1 MATAPATTFSSR
13 SNPAKKWVVRLGD
26 ATGATPMEADETM
39 LLRWPVITI
48 APGSRGT
55 FCQLDYNLGKEGE
68 RIVDTYLKAGFARQ
82 VEIVQPS
89 EDPDGP
95 DTLLFWGEI
104 SSQQLAVNPKGESVT
119 LRATIED
126 YHFGGVCLGPKYRDP
141 EEPHGGITYND
152 PIVFNPEINGIV
164 QGNMANR
171 WLTAELK
178 NNAWIHDQS
187 SVTDTALTSAQDEE
201 SVLDWE
207 LVNCVNSMQWLCNP
221 DETYIKNPP
230 RDSLQVMLADAP
242 SIKNLELP
250 TGKYLPEYL
259 DLLLTPYGY
268 SWCLT
273 FKYNAE
279 GDREVS
285 YRIFKVNEGDD
296 RKLLQQRPGDTR
308 AIRRTLTNIESFT
321 LETGIVAQANKVT
334 VLGDYEEY
342 EVTIEL
348 YRGWPEADDALT
360 AADLTQSTGSSW
372 SAHQRAWR
380 LWVANEAGDYCG
392 TRTTVK
398 PIPSTPLDL
407 TSVLG
412 TDFIPRRLKPMDCLT
427 YWVDDTA
434 GETERRRPPFIQWY
448 NEDSEWAPL
457 PDGWGETVLNDQLG
471 VMFAADS
478 PPTEL
483 IDRGANARIR
493 ITCTIQSFNKLVGV
507 ASRASSSV
515 NLRTHE
521 IVVNA
526 ADRYKYKQRAT
537 LTYASILTGNADE
550 RDDTTAIEAFA
561 EKMRAI
567 EDAAM
572 VRGNVVLNTLNT
584 SLKIGDVVTE
594 IDGRDVSLNRMAK
607 TSATKK
613 YVQIVAIEHDHQRQ
627 KTSLKVAPIMEAVT

>member
-13 SNPAKKWVVRLGD
+13 SKPAKKWAVRLGD
-26 ATGATPMEADETM
+26 ATGATPTAADETT

-55 FCQLDYNLGKEGE
+55 FCQLDYNLGKGNE

-95 DTLLFWGEI
+95 ETLLFWGEI

-141 EEPHGGITYND
+141 EEPHTGITYND

-164 QGNMANR
+164 EWN
-171 WLTAELK
+171 
-178 NNAWIHDQS
+178 S
-187 SVTDTALTSAQDEE
+187 TALTEEESPYNFWAHPDSHRTPQATESAQDQKNN
-201 SVLDWE
+201 SQWVLCD
-207 LVNCVNSMQWLCNP
+207 CIHTMASICNP
-221 DETYIKNPP
+221 DETYIKNPT
-230 RDSLQVMLADAP
+230 RDTLSDVLEDAP
-242 SIKNLELP
+242 AVNNLELP

-268 SWCLT
+268 SWCLA
-273 FKYNAE
+273 FKYNADGE
-279 GDREVS
+279 REVS
-285 YRIFKVNEGDD
+285 YRIFKVNEGDN

-308 AIRRTLTNIESFT
+308 GIRRTLTNIESFT

-334 VLGDYEEY
+334 ALGDYEQY

-348 YRGWPEADDALT
+348 YRGWAEADDALT

-380 LWVANEAGDYCG
+380 LWVANEAGDYCS

-493 ITCTIQSFNKLVGV
+493 ITCTIESFNRLVGV

-526 ADRYKYKQRAT
+526 SDRYKYKQRAT
-537 LTYASILTGNADE
+537 TTYASILTGNADE

-561 EKMRAI
+561 EKMRVI

-572 VRGNVVLNTLNT
+572 VRGNVILNTLNT
-584 SLKIGDVVTE
+584 SLKIGDVVTD
-594 IDGRDVSLNRMAK
+594 IDGRGISLNRMAK

-627 KTSLKVAPIMEAVT
+627 KTSLKVAPIMEAVP

>member
-13 SNPAKKWVVRLGD
+13 SNLAKKWGVRLGD
-26 ATGATPMEADETM
+26 ATGATPTEADETT

-55 FCQLDYNLGKEGE
+55 FCQLDYNLGKNGE

-89 EDPDGP
+89 ADPDGP

-141 EEPHGGITYND
+141 EEPHTGITYND
-152 PIVFNPEINGIV
+152 PIVFNPEIDGIV
-164 QGNMANR
+164 
-171 WLTAELK
+171 EY
-178 NNAWIHDQS
+178 NNFSLSDGTITYNWIHPDSVRTGTARTS
-187 SVTDTALTSAQDEE
+187 SQDSIDVASWRLCDCVRAMALI
-201 SVLDWE
+201 
-207 LVNCVNSMQWLCNP
+207 CNP
-221 DETYIKNPP
+221 DETYIKNP
-230 RDSLQVMLADAP
+230 SLNSLFQMTEGSPDV
-242 SIKNLELP
+242 KNLELP
-250 TGKYLPEYL
+250 TGKHLPEYL
-259 DLLLTPYGY
+259 DLILTPYGY

-273 FKYNAE
+273 FKYNADGE
-279 GDREVS
+279 REVS
-285 YRIFKVNEGDD
+285 YRIFRVNEGDN

-308 AIRRTLTNIESFT
+308 GIRRTLTNIESFT

-334 VLGDYEEY
+334 VLGDFEQY

-380 LWVANEAGDYCG
+380 LWVANEAGDYCS

-412 TDFIPRRLKPMDCLT
+412 TDWIPRRLKPMDCLT

-493 ITCTIQSFNKLVGV
+493 ITCTIESFNRLVGV
-507 ASRASSSV
+507 ASRADSSV

-526 ADRYKYKQRAT
+526 SDRYKYKQRAAT
-537 LTYASILTGNADE
+537 TYASILTGNADE
-550 RDDTTAIEAFA
+550 RDDTTDIEAFA
-561 EKMRAI
+561 EKMRVI

-572 VRGNVVLNTLNT
+572 VRGNVILNTLNT
-584 SLKIGDVVTE
+584 SLKIGDVTTD
-594 IDGRDVSLNRMAK
+594 IDGRGISLNRMAK

-613 YVQIVAIEHDHQRQ
+613 YVQIVAIEHDHQKQ
-627 KTSLKVAPIMEAVT
+627 KTSLKVAPIMEAVP

>member
-13 SNPAKKWVVRLGD
+13 SKPAKKWVVRLGD
-26 ATGATPMEADETM
+26 ATGAAPTEADETT

-55 FCQLDYNLGKEGE
+55 FCQLDYNLGKDNE

-152 PIVFNPEINGIV
+152 PIVFNPEIDGIV
-164 QGNMANR
+164 IWNNMFLADFSNTYY
-171 WLTAELK
+171 WL
-178 NNAWIHDQS
+178 HPDSQR
-187 SVTDTALTSAQDEE
+187 TSIARSNAQDGAVDT
-201 SVLDWE
+201 SWRLCD
-207 LVNCVNSMQWLCNP
+207 CVMAMALACNP
-221 DETYIKNPP
+221 DETYIKNP
-230 RDSLQVMLADAP
+230 SLASLFEMTENSPD
-242 SIKNLELP
+242 ITNLELP

-279 GDREVS
+279 GEREVS
-285 YRIFKVNEGDD
+285 YRIFKVNEGDN
-296 RKLLQQRPGDTR
+296 RKLLQQRPGDVR
-308 AIRRTLTNIESFT
+308 GIRRTLTNIESFT
-321 LETGIVAQANKVT
+321 LETGIVQQANKVT

-380 LWVANEAGDYCG
+380 LWVANEAGDYCS

-434 GETERRRPPFIQWY
+434 AETERRRPPFIQWY

-507 ASRASSSV
+507 ASRADSSV

-526 ADRYKYKQRAT
+526 SDRYKYKQRAT
-537 LTYASILTGNADE
+537 TTYASILTGNADE
-550 RDDTTAIEAFA
+550 RDDTEAIEAFA
-561 EKMRAI
+561 EKMRSI

-572 VRGNVVLNTLNT
+572 VRGNVILNTLNT

-627 KTSLKVAPIMEAVT
+627 KTSLKIAPIMEAVP

>member
-13 SNPAKKWVVRLGD
+13 SKPAKKWVVRLGD
-26 ATGATPMEADETM
+26 ATGATPTEADETT

-55 FCQLDYNLGKEGE
+55 FCQLDYNLGKNGE
-68 RIVDTYLKAGFARQ
+68 RIVDMYLKAGFARQ

-104 SSQQLAVNPKGESVT
+104 SSQQLAVNPKGEAVT

-152 PIVFNPEINGIV
+152 PIVFNPEIDGIV
-164 QGNMANR
+164 KGNQTNSGDETNGYR
-171 WLTAELK
+171 F
-178 NNAWIHDQS
+178 WIHPDS
-187 SVTDTALTSAQDEE
+187 SRTATALAAAQDNEND
-201 SVLDWE
+201 LAWD
-207 LVNCVNSMQWLCNP
+207 LYHCVNSIQWLCNP
-221 DETYIKNPP
+221 SETYIKNPSQ
-230 RDSLQVMLADAP
+230 DTLYSWLEFAP
-242 SIKNLELP
+242 EVKNLELP

-259 DLLLTPYGY
+259 DMLLTPYGY

-273 FKYNAE
+273 FKYDDT

-285 YRIFKVNEGDD
+285 YRIFKVNEGDN
-296 RKLLQQRPGDTR
+296 RKLLQQRPGDVR
-308 AIRRTLTNIESFT
+308 GIRRTLTNIESFT
-321 LETGIVAQANKVT
+321 LETGIVQQANKVT

-434 GETERRRPPFIQWY
+434 GETERRRPPFIEWR
-448 NEDSEWAPL
+448 NEDDQWAPL

-515 NLRTHE
+515 NLRTNE

-526 ADRYKYKQRAT
+526 SDRYKYKQRAT
-537 LTYASILTGNADE
+537 TTYASILTGNADE

-572 VRGNVVLNTLNT
+572 VRGNVLLNTLNT
-584 SLKIGDVVTE
+584 SLKIGDVVTD
-594 IDGRDVSLNRMAK
+594 IDGRNVSLNRMAK

-613 YVQIVAIEHDHQRQ
+613 YVQIVAIEHDHQKQ
-627 KTSLKVAPIMEAVT
+627 KTSLKIAPIVEAVP

>member
-13 SNPAKKWVVRLGD
+13 SKPAKKWVVRLGD
-26 ATGATPMEADETM
+26 ATGATPTAADETT

-55 FCQLDYNLGKEGE
+55 FCQLDYNLGKNGE

-164 QGNMANR
+164 EPNR
-171 WLTAELK
+171 TNLTAEQSPFDY
-178 NNAWIHDQS
+178 WIHPD
-187 SVTDTALTSAQDEE
+187 SVRTAAAIAYAQDTEDAFNWT
-201 SVLDWE
+201 LAD
-207 LVNCVNSMQWLCNP
+207 CVDTLARICNP
-221 DETYIKNPP
+221 DETYIKNPT
-230 RDSLQVMLADAP
+230 RDTLSDLLEDAP
-242 SIKNLELP
+242 EIKNLELP
-250 TGKYLPEYL
+250 TGKHLPEYL

-285 YRIFKVNEGDD
+285 YRIFKVNEGDN
-296 RKLLQQRPGDTR
+296 RKLLQQRPGDVR
-308 AIRRTLTNIESFT
+308 GIRRTLTNIESFT

-334 VLGDYEEY
+334 VLGDFEQY

-380 LWVANEAGDYCG
+380 LWVANEAGDYCS

-412 TDFIPRRLKPMDCLT
+412 TDFIPRRLKPLDCLT

-493 ITCTIQSFNKLVGV
+493 MTCTIESFNRLVGV
-507 ASRASSSV
+507 ASRADSSV

-526 ADRYKYKQRAT
+526 SDRYKYKQRAT
-537 LTYASILTGNADE
+537 TTYASILTGNADE
-550 RDDTTAIEAFA
+550 RDDTTEIEAFA
-561 EKMRAI
+561 EKMRVI

-572 VRGNVVLNTLNT
+572 VRGNVILNTLNT
-584 SLKIGDVVTE
+584 SLKIGDVTTD
-594 IDGRDVSLNRMAK
+594 IDGRGISLNRMAK

-613 YVQIVAIEHDHQRQ
+613 YVQIVAIEHDHQKQ
-627 KTSLKVAPIMEAVT
+627 KTSLKVAPIMEAVP